1 MKRGKITFWHHY
13 NKLCFHFKV
22 VRKQQWKMLLIS
34 STIRIILLL
43 ANAHVREH
51 NKQFTV
57 LVKSSPVYISNDVAD
72 ASLALSTNSA
82 IAPNIK
88 LCVVLKYSKFHE

>member
-1 MKRGKITFWHHY
+1 MLSLQSCKKTAMENFIDQQYYKNNFTTCCCTFKRT
-13 NKLCFHFKV
+13 
-22 VRKQQWKMLLIS
+22 QQTLL
-34 STIRIILLL
+34 TIRIYSISYCI
-43 ANAHVREH
+43 N
-51 NKQFTV
+51 
-57 LVKSSPVYISNDVAD
+57 KSSPVYISNDVAD